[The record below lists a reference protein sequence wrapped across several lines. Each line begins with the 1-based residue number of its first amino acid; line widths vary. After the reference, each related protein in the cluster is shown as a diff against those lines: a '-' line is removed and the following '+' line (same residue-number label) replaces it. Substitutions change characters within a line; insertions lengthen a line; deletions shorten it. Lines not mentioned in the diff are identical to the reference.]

1 MHDQLSLALVALAA
15 GLGAAA
21 CGGDS
26 WECQLVAGSDP
37 DFAQTIGCRE
47 DFDELSSQPLSAA
60 IPGAT
65 SVKTVF
71 DRTDATL
78 YFQNSERFKIH
89 WEFASQHL
97 SGNGRPIVPQL
108 AQFNTTEYYSP
119 DRRFILGSLTY
130 YEDPDEWVY
139 EIAPYDTADADMIA
153 TAYRAIAANAFIGDR
168 LKFHPTSEA
177 VAQIALG
184 LPPDVLQITTAE
196 LFEGITY
203 QPLNLGTS
211 MGRLVFVRHT
221 PEPVLVNY
229 RDIAVLDGIPNDLSV
244 VQGIITGVFQTPL
257 SHLTVLSQNRGTPN
271 MGLRG
276 AFDDPVLRA
285 LENKWVEIVVE
296 PFEWRLRE
304 VTQAEAD
311 AWWDDH
317 RPEPVVIPPM
327 DLTTT
332 DLRDDDDMI
341 DESIP
346 LIDALRAVIPA
357 YGGKASHYGGLAKAG
372 PDVPHP
378 NAFAVPLHYYDQ
390 FMTQHGFYAYAQAMM
405 DDPVF
410 RGDPAVR
417 DQRLN
422 EFRDM
427 IKAAPVD
434 PDFLALVRAK
444 LDAEYPGTR
453 MRFRSSTNAEDLFG
467 FTGAGLYDSNTYDPA
482 DPTRTLEVAIRK
494 TWASIWTFRAFE
506 EREYRSIPHLGV
518 GMAMLV
524 HPGFPAE
531 EANGVALTANI
542 FDTSG
547 LEPGFWV
554 NVQIGESSVVQPPPG
569 ITVDSFIHYFTQ
581 PGQPMV
587 YLTHSNLI
595 PQGTTV
601 ITRAQAYELGKGL
614 DAIHRY
620 FVPAY
625 APQPGQPGFYAMDI
639 EFKFDSE
646 TGQDPQLVIKQ
657 CRPHPG
663 WGLSQ

>member
-1 MHDQLSLALVALAA
+1 MRTAGILALIA
-15 GLGAAA
+15 GAGAGVAA
-21 CGGDS
+21 CGGES

-37 DFAQTIGCRE
+37 DFSQMLGCRA

-71 DRTDATL
+71 DRTDAML
-78 YFQNSERFKIH
+78 YFQNSERFQIH
-89 WEFASQHL
+89 WEFASAHL

-108 AQFNTTEYYSP
+108 GQFNTTEYYSP
-119 DRRFILGSLTY
+119 DRRFLLGAVTY
-130 YEDPDEWVY
+130 YADPDAWVY

-153 TAYRAIAANAFIGDR
+153 TAYRAIAKNAYIGDD

-177 VAQIALG
+177 IELVAAQ
-184 LPPDVLQITTAE
+184 LPEDVQQITTEE

-211 MGRLVFVRHT
+211 MGRLVFVTHT

-244 VQGIITGVFQTPL
+244 VQGIITGTFQTPL

-271 MGLRG
+271 MGLRDG
-276 AFDDPVLRA
+276 YNDPTLRA
-285 LENKWVEIVVE
+285 LEGKWIELVVE
-296 PFEWRLRE
+296 PFTWRVRE

-311 AWWDDH
+311 AWWEEH
-317 RPEPVVIPPM
+317 RPEPVIIPPM
-327 DLTTT
+327 DLSTT
-332 DLRDDDDMI
+332 DLRDDEDLINDTL
-341 DESIP
+341 P
-346 LIDALRAVIPA
+346 LAEALRAIIPA
-357 YGGKASHYGGLAKAG
+357 YGGKASHFGGLVKAG

-378 NAFAVPLHYYDQ
+378 DGFAVPLYYYDQ
-390 FMTQHGFYAYAQAMM
+390 FMTQNGFYTYAQTMM
-405 DDPVF
+405 EDPQF
-410 RGDPAVR
+410 RGDPAIR

-427 IKAAPVD
+427 IKAAPID
-434 PDFLALVRAK
+434 PAFLALVRAK
-444 LDAEYPGTR
+444 LDADFPNTR
-453 MRFRSSTNAEDLFG
+453 MRFRSSTNSEDLFG

-482 DPTRTLEVAIRK
+482 DPQKPLEFAIGK

-547 LEPGFWV
+547 LEPGFFI
-554 NVQIGESSVVQPPPG
+554 NVQIGENSVVQPPPG
-569 ITVDSFIHYFTQ
+569 ITVDSFIYYFTQ
-581 PGQPMV
+581 PGQPIV
-587 YLTHSNLI
+587 YLSHSNLI
-595 PQGTTV
+595 DAGTTV
-601 ITRAQAYELGKGL
+601 ISRTQAYALGKGL

-620 FVPAY
+620 FAPAY
-625 APQPGQPGFYAMDI
+625 APQPGETGFYAMDI

-646 TGQDPQLVIKQ
+646 SGADPQLVIKQ